1 MGIFYI
7 SLAFSFIILF
17 FVNVV
22 WAGINFYYWSLYGIQ
37 FLLEGMNFAEKVY
50 GSIFLKWILLAD
62 LGWLIIFVVFL
73 LGKRKYK
80 ADMKQNYLE
89 YLPIINPK
97 ISMILIA
104 FNEEPAIEKV
114 VKDFLK
120 QKNVKEVIVVDN
132 HSSDD
137 TVKIATRCGAK
148 VIQKSEN
155 KGITHS
161 VFVGLKKSLE
171 SDCNII
177 SISESDGTHNGYD
190 LERMV
195 KYLDNCD
202 QVVGTRQIQV
212 LCEKENQ
219 NGILHVWGNK
229 FLAKLV
235 QLKYFNLRYFGI
247 IELSDVGC
255 MYRCIRKEA
264 LERIINEIENVTN
277 KQKLSEKRSKFSPIG
292 LLLTLISIENNLK
305 IIELPVTFKQRI
317 GYSKSQSN
325 KKGKAILYG
334 LRFIWLIL
342 TK

>member
-1 MGIFYI
+1 M
-7 SLAFSFIILF
+7 
-17 FVNVV
+17 V
-22 WAGINFYYWSLYGIQ
+22 
-37 FLLEGMNFAEKVY
+37 
-50 GSIFLKWILLAD
+50 
-62 LGWLIIFVVFL
+62 
-73 LGKRKYK
+73 
-80 ADMKQNYLE
+80 
-89 YLPIINPK
+89 
-97 ISMILIA
+97 
-104 FNEEPAIEKV
+104 
-114 VKDFLK
+114 
-120 QKNVKEVIVVDN
+120 
-132 HSSDD
+132 
-137 TVKIATRCGAK
+137 
-148 VIQKSEN
+148 QKSEN

-202 QVVGTRQIQV
+202 VVVGTRQIQV

-255 MYRCIRKEA
+255 LYRCIRKEA

-277 KQKLSEKRSKFSPIG
+277 KQKLSEKQSKFSPIG
-292 LLLTLISIENNLK
+292 LLCTLISIENNLK

>member
-7 SLAFSFIILF
+7 SLAFSFTILF

-202 QVVGTRQIQV
+202 EVVGTRQIQV

-219 NGILHVWGNK
+219 NGILHVWGNM
-229 FLAKLV
+229 FLAKLI
-235 QLKYFNLRYFGI
+235 QLKYVSLQHMGI
-247 IELSDVGC
+247 VELTDVGC
-255 MYRCIRKEA
+255 MYRCFRKDA
-264 LERIINEIENVTN
+264 LEKIMNEIEHVVK
-277 KQKLSEKRSKFSPIG
+277 KQQSKEKKQSFSPIV
-292 LLLTLISIENNLK
+292 LLLTLISIENNLR
-305 IIELPVTFKQRI
+305 IVELPVTFKKRI
-317 GYSKSQSN
+317 GISKSQADN
-325 KKGKAILYG
+325 KIKAIKYG
-334 LRFIWLIL
+334 LRFLWLIL
-342 TK
+342 SR

>member
-7 SLAFSFIILF
+7 SLAFSFTILF

-62 LGWLIIFVVFL
+62 LGWLIIFVIFL
-73 LGKRKYK
+73 FARRKYMT
-80 ADMKQNYLE
+80 DVKQNYLE

-104 FNEEPAIEKV
+104 FNEEPSIEKV

-120 QKNVKEVIVVDN
+120 QKNVEEVIVVDN

-155 KGITHS
+155 KGIS
-161 VFVGLKKSLE
+161 DSIFLGFKKSLE

-177 SISESDGTHNGYD
+177 AISESDGTHNAYD
-190 LERMV
+190 LERMT

-202 QVVGTRQIQV
+202 EVIGTRQIQV

-219 NGILHVWGNK
+219 NGILHVWGNM
-229 FLAKLV
+229 FLAKLI
-235 QLKYFNLRYFGI
+235 QLKYFNLQYLGI
-247 IELSDVGC
+247 IELSDIGC
-255 MYRCIRKEA
+255 LYRCLRKEA
-264 LERIINEIENVTN
+264 LEQIINEIENVTN
-277 KQKLSEKRSKFSPIG
+277 KQKLNEKRSKFSPMG

-317 GYSKSQSN
+317 GYSKSQAD
-325 KKGKAILYG
+325 KKRNAILYG
-334 LRFIWLIL
+334 LRFLWLIL
-342 TK
+342 SR